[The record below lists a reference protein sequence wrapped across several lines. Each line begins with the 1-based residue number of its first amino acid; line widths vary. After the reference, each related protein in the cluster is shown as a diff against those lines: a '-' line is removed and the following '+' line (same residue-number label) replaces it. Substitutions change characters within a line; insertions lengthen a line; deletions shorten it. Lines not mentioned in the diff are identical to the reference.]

1 MSTEPDYNFNQ
12 PAQASSSTSENGSLH
27 LPFALLLVAIAII
40 FVQQTVTSFKMKTSL
55 NETKVALEKAIDN
68 QKPALTQSGEVE
80 KKLSSMIEDLLIL
93 AKTDDQAK
101 AIVNKY
107 GIQTGANSGAAA
119 APAESK

>member
-12 PAQASSSTSENGSLH
+12 PASSSSTSENGSLH
-27 LPFALLLVAIAII
+27 LPFMLLLVAIAVI
-40 FVQQTVTSFKMKTSL
+40 FIQQTVTSFKMRTSL
-55 NETKVALEKAIDN
+55 SDTKVAIEKAIES
-68 QKPALTQSGEVE
+68 QKPARAQADEVE

-107 GIQTGANSGAAA
+107 GIQQGANGAA
-119 APAESK
+119 APAETK